1 MTDADGRNLTGQAAK
16 RGGEK
21 EDQND
26 KKPEDQ
32 VADGGAAGL
41 LRGWLRRFHA
51 QGASSHQ
58 GLSPD
63 LAPASA
69 LSLA

>member
-1 MTDADGRNLTGQAAK
+1 MTGESQDLSGQAAK

-21 EDQND
+21 EDQKD

-41 LRGWLRRFHA
+41 LRGWLR
-51 QGASSHQ
+51 
-58 GLSPD
+58 
-63 LAPASA
+63 
-69 LSLA
+69 